1 MKIIITGHAGFIGFH
16 LVKRIFDKEKYQV
29 IGIDNFN
36 NYYDQN
42 LKNNRFRLIEPYL
55 YKHYNCNI
63 SNQEKLFEII
73 DYEKPELIIHLAAQA
88 GVRFSI
94 ESPQTYFENNINGFF
109 NILESCRIFKIKNL
123 IFASSSSVYGNNNK
137 NYFSEEDFVDTPLKY
152 YAASKK
158 SNEQMAYSYANL

>member
-42 LKNNRFRLIEPYL
+42 LKNNRFRLIESQL

-63 SNQEKLFEII
+63 SNQEKL
-73 DYEKPELIIHLAAQA
+73 
-88 GVRFSI
+88 
-94 ESPQTYFENNINGFF
+94 
-109 NILESCRIFKIKNL
+109 
-123 IFASSSSVYGNNNK
+123 
-137 NYFSEEDFVDTPLKY
+137 LK
-152 YAASKK
+152 
-158 SNEQMAYSYANL
+158 L

>member
-1 MKIIITGHAGFIGFH
+1 MKIIITGHAGFIGYH
-16 LVKRIFDKEKYQV
+16 LVKRIIDKEKYQV

-42 LKNNRFRLIEPYL
+42 LKNNRFRLIESQL

-88 GVRFSI
+88 GVRFSL
-94 ESPQTYFENNINGFF
+94 ESPQTYFESNFKGFF
-109 NILESCRIFKIKNL
+109 NILESCRVFKIKNL
-123 IFASSSSVYGNNNK
+123 IFASSFCLWK
-137 NYFSEEDFVDTPLKY
+137 
-152 YAASKK
+152 
-158 SNEQMAYSYANL
+158 